1 MEKKPISVNV
11 TARTFKN
18 ENFPNELFKYAKD
31 IPAPLIL
38 EITERIY
45 MDDVETSRKII
56 KRLKENKNVKIAI
69 DDFGTGYSS
78 LSYLKDIDTD
88 ILKIDMSF
96 VRRIVED
103 EKIRAIVKAIIT
115 LAKDLNLSTLAEGV
129 ETKEQYEILKSMG
142 VDLVQGFYFSKPLPE
157 NEAQLLI

>member
-1 MEKKPISVNV
+1 VEKKPISVNV